1 MAYIETPSLATNDFF
16 TIKFIHLPTAT
27 EVQFKGWV
35 NEFADQF
42 TSVWNDT
49 PVYGRMDPMST
60 FQRTS
65 RQISMGFSVV
75 SDSRQEAV
83 KNLANVNALIEF
95 LYPVYQKSS
104 GRGVQNTLKA
114 GPLIGMQWT
123 NLISDA
129 SSGARLTG
137 YLGGLSYTPQ
147 MDQGGFVLKDQ
158 SSMTNVN
165 TIEGS
170 VDADPRSVA
179 ATDQTFM
186 NTTVIDKRSYI
197 PKRLD
202 INLDYTVLHTHLTG
216 WFKDGENGYVF
227 GDRNINGKF
236 PNASYI
242 KTVTKI
248 DAVSTTKPD
257 GTTSGSVSVT
267 NDLTNEALVLE

>member
-16 TIKFIHLPTAT
+16 TIKFIHLPTET

-35 NEFADQF
+35 NEFSDQF
-42 TSVWNDT
+42 TSIWNET

-65 RQISMGFSVV
+65 RQIALAFSVV

-83 KNLANVNALIEF
+83 ANLANVNALIEF

-104 GRGVQNTLKA
+104 GRSVQNTLKA

-137 YLGGLSYTPQ
+137 YLGGLTYSPQ

-158 SSMTNVN
+158 SVETEANEFTTWDTRTKVGTS
-165 TIEGS
+165 
-170 VDADPRSVA
+170 
-179 ATDQTFM
+179 
-186 NTTVIDKRSYI
+186 NTTVTDKRSYI

-216 WFKDGENGYVF
+216 WYKDGQNGYVF
-227 GDRNINGKF
+227 GDKNVNGKF

-242 KTVTKI
+242 KTVTNI
-248 DAVSTTKPD
+248 DAVSTTAPD
-257 GTTSGSVSVT
+257 GTTSGSLSVT

>member
-16 TIKFIHLPTAT
+16 TIKFIHLPTET

-35 NEFADQF
+35 NEFSDQF
-42 TSVWNDT
+42 TSIWNET

-65 RQISMGFSVV
+65 RQIALAFSVV

-83 KNLANVNALIEF
+83 ANLANVNALIEF

-104 GRGVQNTLKA
+104 GRSVQNTLKA

-137 YLGGLSYTPQ
+137 YLGGLTYSPQ

-158 SSMTNVN
+158 SVDTTTLRVFDSTNEVQ
-165 TIEGS
+165 
-170 VDADPRSVA
+170 R
-179 ATDQTFM
+179 
-186 NTTVIDKRSYI
+186 NTTVTDKRSYI

-216 WFKDGENGYVF
+216 WYKDGQNGYVF
-227 GDRNINGKF
+227 GDKNVNGKF

-242 KTVTKI
+242 KTVTNI
-248 DAVSTTKPD
+248 DAVSTTAPD
-257 GTTSGSVSVT
+257 GTTSGSLSVT

>member
-16 TIKFIHLPTAT
+16 TIKFIHLPTET

-35 NEFADQF
+35 NEFSDQF
-42 TSVWNDT
+42 TSIWNET

-65 RQISMGFSVV
+65 RQIALAFSVV

-83 KNLANVNALIEF
+83 ANLANVNALIEF

-104 GRGVQNTLKA
+104 GRSVQNTLKA

-137 YLGGLSYTPQ
+137 YLGGLTYSPQ

-158 SSMTNVN
+158 SVETEANEFTTWDTRTN
-165 TIEGS
+165 
-170 VDADPRSVA
+170 
-179 ATDQTFM
+179 
-186 NTTVIDKRSYI
+186 
-197 PKRLD
+197 
-202 INLDYTVLHTHLTG
+202 LTG
-216 WFKDGENGYVF
+216 WYKDGQNGYVF
-227 GDRNINGKF
+227 GDKNVNGKF

-242 KTVTKI
+242 KTVTNI
-248 DAVSTTKPD
+248 DAVSTTAPD
-257 GTTSGSVSVT
+257 GTTSGSLSVT